1 MTETIGV
8 VFGTFAP
15 MHRGHIDLITRA
27 ERECDRVVVL
37 VSGYKGD
44 RGDLIGL
51 SLQKRFRYIREVFN
65 TDDLVRVSA
74 LDETDFPRYPEGW
87 DAWLEAAFTII
98 GQDIGPESLVFY
110 VSEADYQKE
119 LERRNLRVHLSE
131 RHFNI
136 SATKIRQNPA
146 AYWRFIA
153 QPFRRHFTKKVL
165 ILGSASN
172 GKTTLA
178 NHLGRF
184 YDAPVSL
191 EYARSYQKEN
201 NVRDDELTAKDYFY
215 LLLGQYEQTSKLIDS
230 KLNRGL
236 VIADTDAVVTKAYYD
251 YYVED
256 QANQEAVEQLYQ
268 AIVSKEKWDLILFV
282 EPTGDYVDDG
292 FRDMSMAD
300 HSIRQQFTDQLKS
313 LLLREFG
320 ECPLVTIGG
329 DYLKNYQEARSAIDQ
344 IYIEY

>member
-1 MTETIGV
+1 MKETVGV

-15 MHRGHIDLITRA
+15 MHRGHVDLITRA
-27 ERECDRVVVL
+27 ERECDRVIVI
-37 VSGYKGD
+37 VSGYEGD
-44 RGDLIGL
+44 RGDVIGL
-51 SLQKRFRYIREVFN
+51 PLQKRFRYIREVFN
-65 TDDLVRVSA
+65 TDSLVSVYA
-74 LDETDFPRYPEGW
+74 LDETDFPRYPQGW
-87 DAWLEAAFTII
+87 DAWMEAVYEIV
-98 GQDIGPESLVFY
+98 GSLSRDQLVFY
-110 VSEADYQKE
+110 VSEAEYQTE
-119 LERRNLRVHLSE
+119 LERRNVHVRLSE

-191 EYARSYQKEN
+191 EYARTYQQEN

-256 QANQEAVEQLYQ
+256 EANQEAVEQLYQ

-292 FRDMSMAD
+292 FRDMTMAD
-300 HSIRQQFTDQLKS
+300 NSIRQQFTDQLKN
-313 LLLREFG
+313 LLMQEFG
-320 ECPLVTIGG
+320 SCPVVTIGG
-329 DYLKNYQEARSAIDQ
+329 NYLKNYQEARQAIDA
-344 IYIEY
+344 IYVEY